1 MLKEATTVIQYGDI
15 YIHKISFFL
24 FHTNKL
30 QLTYA
35 SNAETHLCMTPW
47 LSEGRTVIPLID
59 KRNKGLLT
67 LHVISDAIYNVPV
80 FICFSKQIA
89 EQKQT
94 LLKLQTCEYTKD
106 NGLKLHK
113 RDHIFLKSMARDVF

>member
-1 MLKEATTVIQYGDI
+1 MHDTVVMRRKDC
-15 YIHKISFFL
+15 
-24 FHTNKL
+24 N
-30 QLTYA
+30 
-35 SNAETHLCMTPW
+35 SN
-47 LSEGRTVIPLID
+47 ID

-67 LHVISDAIYNVPV
+67 LHVISDAIYKVPA

-106 NGLKLHK
+106 NGLKLYK
-113 RDHIFLKSMARDVF
+113 RDHIRVFLKSTARDVF